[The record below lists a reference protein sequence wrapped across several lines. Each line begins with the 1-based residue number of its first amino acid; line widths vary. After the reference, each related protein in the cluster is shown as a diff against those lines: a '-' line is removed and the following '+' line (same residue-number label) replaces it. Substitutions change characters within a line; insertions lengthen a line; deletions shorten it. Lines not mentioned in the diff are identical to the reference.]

1 MMRSLYSGVSG
12 IKVHQTKMDVIGNN
26 ISNVNTVGFKA
37 STVTFADVLYQTSSP
52 ASGPADS
59 GKTGVNAKQIG
70 LGASLSSIS
79 NQISLS
85 GGSQRTDNPFDIMI
99 EGDGFFVVNNGS
111 GNHFTK
117 AGNFAVDATG
127 TLCTPSGYA
136 VMGWQVDPNNPNKC
150 VADTVSPLKIMSPQ
164 NRYSEP
170 AATKN
175 VYLTGNID
183 SKDTQIASETG
194 KTVSV
199 SFYDAL
205 GQSYM
210 MTLRIT
216 QSEESTTSYNVVPTN
231 IFDDKGKSIFVV
243 ETEDETT
250 KEITYSLNENFGEIQ
265 LGEETYTPEVDP
277 ETGMVTFG
285 DEAIPLNFNGAT
297 GEFAS
302 VGTEAGSDEA
312 AESITFRIDT
322 DPNPFSE
329 ITIDFSKLTMYA
341 NSGTS
346 NIESVKGDF
355 DGLNGGKQAGDMS
368 GVSIDDT
375 GKIYGVY
382 DNGDTKL
389 LGQIVVATFENA
401 AGLES
406 VGNNLYVT
414 TMNSGDFDGIGEDV
428 TSTGGTFTTGVLEMS
443 NVDLAQQ
450 FTDMITTQRGFQ
462 ANSRIITTT
471 DTLLEELINLKR

>member
-37 STVTFADVLYQTSSP
+37 STVAFSDVLYQTSSP

-79 NQISLS
+79 TQISVS

-111 GNHFTK
+111 GNCFTK
-117 AGNFAVDATG
+117 AGNFAIDAAG
-127 TLCTPSGYA
+127 TLCTPGGYA
-136 VMGWQVDPNNPNKC
+136 VMGWQVDPNNPSKC
-150 VADTVSPLKIMSPQ
+150 VADSVSPLKIMSPE
-164 NRYSEP
+164 NLYAEP
-170 AATKN
+170 EATTE
-175 VYLTGNID
+175 VYLKGNID

-194 KTVSV
+194 KTVSI

-216 QSEESTTSYNVVPTN
+216 QTEDSTTSYNVVPTN
-231 IFDDKGKSIFVV
+231 IFDESGKSIFVK
-243 ETEDETT
+243 ENPGEGNEETT
-250 KEITYSLNENFGEIQ
+250 YEASPITTFE
-265 LGEETYTPEVDP
+265 LGGVSYTAEVDA
-277 ETGMVTFG
+277 ETGMVTFDDDG
-285 DEAIPLNFNGAT
+285 ITLNFNGAT
-297 GEFAS
+297 GEF
-302 VGTEAGSDEA
+302 VGIGDGTDAT
-312 AESITFRIDT
+312 AESINFRMEA

-329 ITIDFSKLTMYA
+329 INIDFSKMTMYA

-346 NIESVKGDF
+346 NIEAVKGDF
-355 DGLNGGKQAGDMS
+355 DGHNAGKQAGDMN
-368 GVSIDDT
+368 GVSIDNR
-375 GKIYGVY
+375 GMIYGVY

-401 AGLES
+401 AGLEA

-428 TSTGGTFTTGVLEMS
+428 SMTGGTLTTGVLEMS

>member
-37 STVTFADVLYQTSSP
+37 STVAFSDVLYQTSSA

-59 GKTGVNAKQIG
+59 GKTGINAKQIG
-70 LGASLSSIS
+70 LGAGLSSITS
-79 NQISLS
+79 QISLS

-111 GNHFTK
+111 GNCFTK
-117 AGNFAVDATG
+117 AGNFSVDAAG
-127 TLCTPSGYA
+127 TLCTPGGYA
-136 VMGWQVDPNNPNKC
+136 VMGWQVDPNNPSKC
-150 VADTVSPLKIMSPQ
+150 VADTVSPLQIMSPQ
-164 NRYSEP
+164 NLYAEP
-170 AATKN
+170 EATTE
-175 VYLTGNID
+175 VYLKGNID

-216 QSEESTTSYNVVPTN
+216 QTEESTTSYSVVPTN
-231 IFDDKGKSIFVV
+231 IFDESGKSIFVRENV
-243 ETEDETT
+243 DEDTQETT
-250 KEITYSLNENFGEIQ
+250 YEAAGITTFQLGGITY
-265 LGEETYTPEVDP
+265 TAEVDA

-285 DEAIPLNFNGAT
+285 DDAITLNFSGAT
-297 GEFAS
+297 GDFMGIGD
-302 VGTEAGSDEA
+302 GTDATG
-312 AESITFRIDT
+312 ESIAFQVES
-322 DPNPFSE
+322 DPNPFAE
-329 ITIDFSKLTMYA
+329 INIDFSKLTMYA

-355 DGLNGGKQAGDMS
+355 EGHNGGKQAGDMS
-368 GVSIDDT
+368 GVSIDNT
-375 GKIYGVY
+375 GRIYGVY

-401 AGLES
+401 TGLEAI
-406 VGNNLYVT
+406 GNNMYVT

-428 TSTGGTFTTGVLEMS
+428 SVSGGTFTTGVLEMS

>member
-37 STVTFADVLYQTSSP
+37 STVTFSDVLYQNSAP
-52 ASGPADS
+52 ASGPSDS
-59 GKTGVNAKQIG
+59 GKTGMNAKQIG
-70 LGASLSSIS
+70 LGASLASIS
-79 NQISLS
+79 SQITLS

-99 EGDGFFVVNNGS
+99 EGEGFFVVNNGS
-111 GNHFTK
+111 GNHYTK
-117 AGNFAVDATG
+117 AGNFAVDAAG

-136 VMGWQVDPNNPNKC
+136 VMGWQVDPNDATKC
-150 VADTVSPLKIMSPQ
+150 VADTVSPLKIMSPE
-164 NRYSEP
+164 NLYAEP
-170 AATKN
+170 EATTE

-183 SKDTQIASETG
+183 SKDTQISSETG

-216 QSEESTTSYNVVPTN
+216 QTAESTTSYNVAPTN
-231 IFDDKGKSIFVV
+231 IFDESGKSIFVREV
-243 ETEDETT
+243 TEEGDEEAETT
-250 KEITYSLNENFGEIQ
+250 YEATGITSFQ
-265 LGEETYTPEVDP
+265 LGGVTYTAEVD
-277 ETGMVTFG
+277 EATGMVTFG
-285 DEAIPLNFNGAT
+285 DDSIMLNFNGAT
-297 GEFAS
+297 GDF
-302 VGTEAGSDEA
+302 VGIGDGEEANA
-312 AESITFRIDT
+312 KSIAFQVTT
-322 DPNPFSE
+322 DPNPFAE
-329 ITIDFSKLTMYA
+329 INIDFSKLTMFA

-346 NIESVKGDF
+346 NIEAVKGDF
-355 DGLNGGKQAGDMS
+355 DGLNAGKQAGDMS
-368 GVSIDDT
+368 GVSVDGN

-401 AGLES
+401 AGLEA

-414 TMNSGDFDGIGEDV
+414 TMNSGDFDGIGKDV
-428 TSTGGTFTTGVLEMS
+428 AATGGTFTTGVLEMS

-462 ANSRIITTT
+462 ANSRIITTS

>member
-37 STVTFADVLYQTSSP
+37 STVAFSDVLYQTSSP

-59 GKTGVNAKQIG
+59 GKTGMNAKQIG
-70 LGASLSSIS
+70 LGAGLSSIS
-79 NQISLS
+79 TQISLS

-111 GNHFTK
+111 GNCFTK
-117 AGNFAVDATG
+117 AGNFFIDAAG
-127 TLCTPSGYA
+127 TLCTPGGYA
-136 VMGWQVDPNNPNKC
+136 VMGWQVDPNNPSKC
-150 VADTVSPLKIMSPQ
+150 VADTVSALQIMSPE
-164 NRYSEP
+164 NLYAEP
-170 AATKN
+170 EATTE
-175 VYLTGNID
+175 VYLKGNID

-216 QSEESTTSYNVVPTN
+216 QSEESITSYNVVPTN
-231 IFDDKGKSIFVV
+231 IFDESGKSIFVKENV
-243 ETEDETT
+243 EEGSEETSYEPT
-250 KEITYSLNENFGEIQ
+250 AITSFQLGGKTYSA
-265 LGEETYTPEVDP
+265 EVDT
-277 ETGMVTFG
+277 ETGMVSFG
-285 DEAIPLNFNGAT
+285 DDAISLNFDGAT
-297 GEFAS
+297 GEFVS
-302 VGTEAGSDEA
+302 VGEA
-312 AESITFRIDT
+312 ADAESSADSISFQMEADLK
-322 DPNPFSE
+322 PFAE
-329 ITIDFSKLTMYA
+329 INIDFSKLTMYA

-346 NIESVKGDF
+346 NIEAVKGDF
-355 DGLNGGKQAGDMS
+355 EGHNGGKQAGDMS
-368 GVSIDDT
+368 GVSIDNT
-375 GKIYGVY
+375 GRIYGVY

-401 AGLES
+401 TGLEAI
-406 VGNNLYVT
+406 GNNLYVT

-428 TSTGGTFTTGVLEMS
+428 SVSGGTFTTGVLEMS